1 MYTGPERREDKA
13 TRQMI
18 EFDLRLTNLEKK
30 VDENILMTSGVFEI
44 VQHGRSF
51 FTVLGIIGNVVKWC
65 AGIVVVVG
73 GALAIWT
80 GKGGS

>member
-1 MYTGPERREDKA
+1 MYTGPERREPD
-13 TRQMI
+13 RQMI
-18 EFDLRLTNLEKK
+18 EFDLRLTNLERK

-44 VQHGRSF
+44 VQHGKSF
-51 FTVLGIIGNVVKWC
+51 FTVLGIVGNVVKWA
-65 AGIVVVVG
+65 AGIVVIVG

>member
-1 MYTGPERREDKA
+1 MYTGPERREDSA
-13 TRQMI
+13 SRQMI
-18 EFDLRLTNLEKK
+18 EFDLRLTNLERK
-30 VDENILMTSGVFEI
+30 VDENIQMTSGVFEI

>member
-1 MYTGPERREDKA
+1 MYTGPERRESTD
-13 TRQMI
+13 RQMI
-18 EFDLRLTNLEKK
+18 EFELRLTNLERK

-51 FTVLGIIGNVVKWC
+51 FSVLGLIGNVVKWC
-65 AGIVVVVG
+65 AGIVVIVG